1 MANMDKFIANIKSGG
16 LSRANRYELLITAP
30 SISALGNFAN
40 NGGAEQL
47 RYRCSTVSLPSK
59 SIATSE
65 TKIYGPV
72 RLAPYQITYDQLSF
86 SVYLSDDFRER
97 QYFEDWMHYVID
109 YDTHRIRYYKEYS
122 ASDMQLLVM
131 DETNKVTNTYVFEES
146 YPLSVGEVSMS
157 YSNEE
162 PATCDISMTYR
173 KYISKTSYTESG
185 GGREKRKSQETL
197 RNAVEAPE
205 RSAADIKRALSASG
219 F

>member
-1 MANMDKFIANIKSGG
+1 MANMDKFIANIKKGG
-16 LSRANRYELLITAP
+16 LSRGNRYELLITAP
-30 SISALGNFAN
+30 SIAALANFADN
-40 NGGAEQL
+40 NGTEQL
-47 RYRCSTVSLPSK
+47 RYRVATVGLPSK

-86 SVYLSDDFRER
+86 SIYLSDDFRER
-97 QYFEDWMHYVID
+97 QYFEDWMHYVVD
-109 YDTHRIRYYKEYS
+109 YDTHRIRYYKDYS

-162 PATCDISMTYR
+162 PATCDISMTYASL
-173 KYISKTSYTESG
+173 Y
-185 GGREKRKSQETL
+185 KRCFTYVETL
-197 RNAVEAPE
+197 HSV
-205 RSAADIKRALSASG
+205 
-219 F
+219 

>member
-1 MANMDKFIANIKSGG
+1 MGNMNNFIANIKKGG
-16 LSRANRYELLITAP
+16 LSRGNRYQLVITAP
-30 SISALGNFAN
+30 SIPSLGNLSDSVAK
-40 NGGAEQL
+40 GEQL
-47 RYRCSTVSLPSK
+47 RYRVSTVSLPGK

-97 QYFEDWMHYVID
+97 QFFEDWMHYVVD
-109 YDTHRIRYYKEYS
+109 YDTHRIRYYKDYS
-122 ASDMQLLVM
+122 ASDMQLQVM

-173 KYISKTSYTESG
+173 KYISKSSYTET
-185 GGREKRKSQETL
+185 GGREKRKELEKFNEYLDSGAL
-197 RNAVEAPE
+197 R
-205 RSAADIKRALSASG
+205 
-219 F
+219 

>member
-1 MANMDKFIANIKSGG
+1 MANMDKFIANIKKGG
-16 LSRANRYELLITAP
+16 LSRGNRYELLITAP
-30 SISALGNFAN
+30 SIAALANFADN
-40 NGGAEQL
+40 NGTEQL
-47 RYRCSTVSLPSK
+47 RYRVATVSLPSK

-97 QYFEDWMHYVID
+97 QYFEDWMHYVVD
-109 YDTHRIRYYKEYS
+109 YDTHRIRYYKDYS

-173 KYISKTSYTESG
+173 KYISKSSYTESG
-185 GGREKRKSQETL
+185 GREQRKEKEKFSDYQGAGAY
-197 RNAVEAPE
+197 R
-205 RSAADIKRALSASG
+205 
-219 F
+219 

>member
-1 MANMDKFIANIKSGG
+1 MPDMNQFIANIKTGG
-16 LSRANRYELLITAP
+16 LSRANRYELVLTAP
-30 SISALGNFAN
+30 SIPALGNFAN

-47 RYRCSTVSLPSK
+47 RYRCSTASLPSK

-109 YDTHRIRYYKEYS
+109 YDTNRIRYYSDYS
-122 ASDMQLLVM
+122 ASNLQLLVM
-131 DETNKVTNTYVFEES
+131 DETNKVTNTYVFEEA

-173 KYISKTSYTESG
+173 KYISKSSYTESG
-185 GGREKRKSQETL
+185 GRSKRQKREKTNNSL
-197 RNAVEAPE
+197 NANTDPQYG
-205 RSAADIKRALSASG
+205 LL
-219 F
+219 

>member
-1 MANMDKFIANIKSGG
+1 MGNMNNFIANIKKGG
-16 LSRANRYELLITAP
+16 LSRGNRYELLITAP

-40 NGGAEQL
+40 NSGAEQL
-47 RYRCSTVSLPSK
+47 RYRVSTVSLPGK

-86 SVYLSDDFRER
+86 SVYLSEDFRER
-97 QYFEDWMHYVID
+97 QYFEDWMHYVVD
-109 YDTHRIRYYKEYS
+109 YDTHRIRYYKDYS
-122 ASDMQLLVM
+122 SSDMQLLVM

-173 KYISKTSYTESG
+173 KYMSKSSYTEA
-185 GGREKRKSQETL
+185 GGREKRKELEKFNEYLDSGAL
-197 RNAVEAPE
+197 R
-205 RSAADIKRALSASG
+205 
-219 F
+219 

>member
-1 MANMDKFIANIKSGG
+1 MGNMDTFIANIKKGG
-16 LSRANRYELLITAP
+16 LSRGNRYELMITAP
-30 SISALGNFAN
+30 SIAALSNFADN
-40 NGGAEQL
+40 NGTEQL
-47 RYRCSTVSLPSK
+47 RYRVSTVSLPGK

-86 SVYLSDDFRER
+86 SVYLSNDFRER
-97 QYFEDWMHYVID
+97 QYFEDWMHYVVD
-109 YDTHRIRYYKEYS
+109 YDTHRIRYYKDYS

-162 PATCDISMTYR
+162 PATCDISMAYR
-173 KYISKTSYTESG
+173 KYISKSSYTTSG
-185 GGREKRKSQETL
+185 GGREKRQAIEQVNNDIDSGAL
-197 RNAVEAPE
+197 R
-205 RSAADIKRALSASG
+205 
-219 F
+219 